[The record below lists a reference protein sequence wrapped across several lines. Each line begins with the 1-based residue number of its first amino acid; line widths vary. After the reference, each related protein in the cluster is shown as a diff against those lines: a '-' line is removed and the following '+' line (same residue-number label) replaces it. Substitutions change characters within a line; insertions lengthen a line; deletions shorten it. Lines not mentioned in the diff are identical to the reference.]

1 MSAHT
6 ERTVLIHSIFNKKY
20 SSCDTIPLRNISRQC
35 NEGEKRQRREQK
47 RQRQC
52 DEETKQDKVRR
63 SNIMIQSL
71 VECEGTKERERETK
85 QHEPVHV
92 NERQD

>member
-1 MSAHT
+1 MKGT
-6 ERTVLIHSIFNKKY
+6 KK
-20 SSCDTIPLRNISRQC
+20 
-35 NEGEKRQRREQK
+35 KRQRREQK
-47 RQRQC
+47 RRRQC

-71 VECEGTKERERETK
+71 VECVGTKERERETK
-85 QHEPVHV
+85 QHETVHV